1 MTHAVAIALT
11 PREQRLLIRAVRE
24 LAEREDSP
32 AAADVLEM
40 LENAIDARAVSGFA
54 PDTAPERVEGLA

>member
-11 PREQRLLIRAVRE
+11 PREQRWLIRAVRE

-32 AAADVLEM
+32 YAADVLEM
-40 LENAIDARAVSGFA
+40 LENALDARYVPAL
-54 PDTAPERVEGLA
+54 APETMPVKVEGLA